1 MSLIESVNSETEER
15 MGKTV
20 ENLKKEFSRIRTGRA
35 TPSLLEGIT
44 VEYYGTIM
52 PVNQVAT
59 ITIPEARLILIQ
71 PWEKNMLGPIEK
83 AIQASDLGL
92 NPLNDGNIIR
102 LPIPALTEERRKELY
117 KNCKKRS
124 EESKV
129 AIRNIRRDSN
139 ERLKKA
145 EKDKEITQDEQKN
158 GLDEIQKLTDNFT
171 KAIDEQLTIKE
182 KEIMEI

>member
-15 MGKTV
+15 MGKSV

-44 VEYYGTIM
+44 VEYYGTPM

-59 ITIPEARLILIQ
+59 ITIPEARLILVQ

-92 NPLNDGNIIR
+92 NPINDGNIIR
-102 LPIPALTEERRKELY
+102 LPIPALTEERRKDLY
-117 KNCKKRS
+117 KNCKKVS
-124 EESKV
+124 EDSKV
-129 AIRNIRRDSN
+129 AVRNIRRDSN
-139 ERLKKA
+139 EKLKKA
-145 EKDKEITQDEQKN
+145 EKDKEITQDEQKI
-158 GLDEIQKLTDNFT
+158 GLDEIQELTDKFT

>member
-1 MSLIESVNSETEER
+1 MSVIDSVNSETEER

-35 TPSLLEGIT
+35 TPSLLEGIS
-44 VEYYGTIM
+44 VDYYGTPM

-59 ITIPEARLILIQ
+59 ITIPEARLILVQ

-92 NPLNDGNIIR
+92 NPINDGNIIR

-117 KNCKKRS
+117 KNCKKVS
-124 EESKV
+124 EDSKV

-139 ERLKKA
+139 EKLKKA
-145 EKDKEITQDEQKN
+145 EKDKEITQDEQKI
-158 GLDEIQKLTDNFT
+158 GLDEIQDLTDRFT

>member
-1 MSLIESVNSETEER
+1 MSVIESVNSETEER

-44 VEYYGTIM
+44 VEYYGTPM

-59 ITIPEARLILIQ
+59 ITIPEARLILVQ

-83 AIQASDLGL
+83 AIQASNLGL
-92 NPLNDGNIIR
+92 NPMNDGNIIR
-102 LPIPALTEERRKELY
+102 LPIPSLTEERRKELY
-117 KNCKKRS
+117 KNCKKAS
-124 EESKV
+124 EDSKV

-139 ERLKKA
+139 EKLKKA
-145 EKDKEITQDEQKN
+145 EKDKEITQDEQKI
-158 GLDEIQKLTDNFT
+158 GLDEIQELTDRFI

>member
-1 MSLIESVNSETEER
+1 MSVIDSVNSETEER

-44 VEYYGTIM
+44 VEYYGTPM

-59 ITIPEARLILIQ
+59 ITIPEARLILVQ

-92 NPLNDGNIIR
+92 NPINDGNIIR

-117 KNCKKRS
+117 KNCKKVS
-124 EESKV
+124 EDSKV

-139 ERLKKA
+139 EKLKKA
-145 EKDKEITQDEQKN
+145 EKDKEITQDEQKI
-158 GLDEIQKLTDNFT
+158 GLDEIQELTDRFT